1 MKNSTK
7 VLNFPNIRKRKKST
21 SVDGVKYFTEREIKL
36 LRRTV
41 RNDAELAL
49 QKNQVT
55 AIRAWLAVDL
65 LTCTGL
71 RVSECA
77 DLQIKHL
84 HIEHG
89 KSEIFV
95 EHGKGNVSGTVV
107 IPLSLK
113 RHLKAF
119 ICWKKE
125 QGEGIQADDFLFI
138 GQRGK
143 WGSQAI
149 QQTVKKYLKGL
160 GLYEQGKSVHAL
172 RHSYAVA
179 LYRREKDLRAL
190 QKQLRHIS
198 VQSTM
203 LYADVSKDEIA
214 EQVKG
219 LWN

>member
-1 MKNSTK
+1 MKASTK
-7 VLNFPNIRKRKKST
+7 VLSFPGIRKRKKST
-21 SVDGVKYFTEREIKL
+21 SVDNVKYFTQREIKL

-41 RNDAELAL
+41 RDNSDLAL
-49 QKNQVT
+49 SKGQVT

-95 EHGKGNVSGTVV
+95 ENGKGSVSGTVI

-113 RHLKAF
+113 KHLKAF

-125 QGEGIQADDFLFI
+125 QGEGIQADDFLFV

-149 QQTVKKYLKGL
+149 QQTVKKYLRTL
-160 GLYEQGKSVHAL
+160 GLYENGKSVHAL

-179 LYRREKDLRAL
+179 LYHREKDLRTV
-190 QKQLRHIS
+190 QKQLRHVS

-203 LYADVSKDEIA
+203 VYADVSKDEIA